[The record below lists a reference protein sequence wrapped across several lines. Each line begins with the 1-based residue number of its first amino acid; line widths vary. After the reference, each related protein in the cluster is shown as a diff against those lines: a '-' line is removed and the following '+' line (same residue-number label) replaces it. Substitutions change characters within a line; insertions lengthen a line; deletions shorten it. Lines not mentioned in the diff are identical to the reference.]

1 MSWGGASMMEE
12 CRTKN
17 RQMRRFPER
26 AREGRRMRERETIG
40 DRSTING
47 KQGVIGDEIG
57 KKH

>member
-1 MSWGGASMMEE
+1 MMEE

-17 RQMRRFPER
+17 RQMRRFSER